1 MTAVVLATALP
12 GQGSRRRI
20 VLTTATPGLFLW
32 RHRQAC
38 PHDAEDDDPRVCP
51 GCEPWEWD
59 VLPACG
65 LTVARARPGEDFD
78 RAQAAALAAGLGG
91 TGVDWTVP
99 DVVALLDQLTGGRL
113 GAVVEVLRRY
123 PVWVSA
129 DPAQGI
135 AEQRDRYAA
144 VAGSR

>member
-12 GQGSRRRI
+12 GQGSRRRM

-32 RHRQAC
+32 
-38 PHDAEDDDPRVCP
+38 
-51 GCEPWEWD
+51 
-59 VLPACG
+59 
-65 LTVARARPGEDFD
+65 LTVARARPWADFD

-113 GAVVEVLRRY
+113 GAVVEVLRRF